1 MRLSLSFAV
10 VVVAAAGVAWSA
22 RDAGWVRRFSQALPG
37 TQAPGTST
45 PPGVH
50 KCRRAD
56 GQLVYTDRPC
66 ERGTREQTM
75 GGGTLTTVPAM
86 APRAAPSAASG
97 GLIQGLDPASIE
109 RLREQQIDAAA
120 KR

>member
-1 MRLSLSFAV
+1 
-10 VVVAAAGVAWSA
+10 
-22 RDAGWVRRFSQALPG
+22 
-37 TQAPGTST
+37 
-45 PPGVH
+45 
-50 KCRRAD
+50 
-56 GQLVYTDRPC
+56 
-66 ERGTREQTM
+66 M

-97 GLIQGLDPASIE
+97 GLIQGLDPATIE